1 MSGNEDLWGLRGLP
15 GAAPVVGGQL
25 AKIKKHKR
33 RIFWYDEI
41 SAARLQVGSMN
52 GTDDWCED
60 LNTIH
65 VLDRVIV

>member
-41 SAARLQVGSMN
+41 SAARLQVGNMN